1 MNRFLPRVL
10 VVAVAAT
17 FALAGCGR
25 DDDRSTSNRMPGG
38 VTGTTGGTASSPT
51 TPGST
56 PSPSAGGSAMSGGG
70 AAPSGSTGA
79 SANEGH
85 SSPSGT
91 SGGAMSSRSG
101 DDVAGSGGGGGA
113 PSIPAGGTAG
123 TSDGTTAPAG
133 SAGGTSSSDTGA
145 ATSGTPGTGSSSAGS
160 TSSTG
165 TTGTGT
171 TTGNPTPSSTPGKS
185 SSLGTHPVGANVQL
199 VADTPTAP
207 PAAKLSRADKEF
219 IEEAASGGL
228 TEVEVGKIMA
238 QRSGHSGVRQFAE
251 MLVKDHTQA
260 NEELRRIA
268 ASAGV
273 SLPATP
279 EAKHRA
285 MIERL
290 ANEKGAD
297 LDRTFIR
304 NFGVKEHEKDIRDF
318 RKQADNGENPQ
329 LRAFAAKTL
338 PKLQEHL
345 AMAQKLESELGK

>member
-17 FALAGCGR
+17 FAVAGCSR
-25 DDDRSTSNRMPGG
+25 DDNRSSRANTPGSA
-38 VTGTTGGTASSPT
+38 TGTAGGTASSPT

-56 PSPSAGGSAMSGGG
+56 PSPSGG

-79 SANEGH
+79 SANDGTA
-85 SSPSGT
+85 SPSGT
-91 SGGAMSSRSG
+91 TGGAMSSRAG
-101 DDVAGSGGGGGA
+101 DDTAGVAGAGGGA
-113 PSIPAGGTAG
+113 PSIPAGGTAAA
-123 TSDGTTAPAG
+123 SDGTTAPAG
-133 SAGGTSSSDTGA
+133 SASGTTSSDTGA
-145 ATSGTPGTGSSSAGS
+145 VTGGTSGGATSRTGSSGTGSSSS
-160 TSSTG
+160 IG

-171 TTGNPTPSSTPGKS
+171 ATGSPIPPSTPDKS
-185 SSLGTHPVGANVQL
+185 SSLGTHIVGANVQL
-199 VADTPTAP
+199 AADTTTAT
-207 PAAKLSRADKEF
+207 AGAKLSRSDKEF

-228 TEVEVGKIMA
+228 TEVEVGKMMSERA
-238 QRSGHSGVRQFAE
+238 TNPGVKQFAE

-268 ASAGV
+268 TSAGV
-273 SLPATP
+273 ALPSTP
-279 EAKHRA
+279 ETKHRV

-304 NFGVKEHEKDIRDF
+304 NFGVKEHEKDVKDF
-318 RKQADNGENPQ
+318 QKQADKGENPQ
-329 LRAFAAKTL
+329 LKAFAAKTL

-345 AMAQKLESELGK
+345 AMAQKLESELGKK